1 MNKCYWDVPLEE
13 AWCEEHQ
20 CNALE
25 CPIPGVKVEVAFER
39 TKRKYY
45 NAFRA
50 LGRD

>member
-25 CPIPGVKVEVAFER
+25 CPILGVKVETE
-39 TKRKYY
+39 
-45 NAFRA
+45 
-50 LGRD
+50 GRYTESRSPPDHG